1 MRWKMTAWYRTD
13 AGLIDVDMDI
23 DELIEVDRLIE
34 AGPSFYAIDRIEIRL
49 SAPSTQTIEG
59 ALAE

>member
-1 MRWKMTAWYRTD
+1 MRWKMTVWYRTD

-23 DELIEVDRLIE
+23 DELVEVDHLIE

-49 SAPSTQTIEG
+49 AEPSKQTIEG